1 MAEADAVG
9 GFSLGVDDHGLLHH
23 SYSMMGVEQYHQVST
38 EPQPTGDITVRM
50 QFATDPLSPAPEAT

>member
-1 MAEADAVG
+1 MAEADAMG
-9 GFSLGVDDHGLLHH
+9 GFSLGSMTSGLLHH

-50 QFATDPLSPAPEAT
+50 QFDADPPSPAPEAT